1 MAKKSSNIELAPL
14 RSLDDFL
21 LGSAR
26 FQLPNYR
33 DLDKWGNRVVQNL
46 LYYQTNYFLM
56 AIILILSV
64 TVMHPIE
71 MACGGISILLM
82 YGLFYYYLSGKSSG
96 PRSQKVHP
104 LTGISIVVGGSILVV
119 YMLDS
124 LIVFLFGILLPISC
138 TFLHASFRL
147 RNLMNKL
154 SNIERVVSSR
164 TPMSVFLE
172 SLGMEPEF
180 LS

>member
-21 LGSAR
+21 LSSAR

-71 MACGGISILLM
+71 MACGGISILLI
-82 YGLFYYYLSGKSSG
+82 SG

-104 LTGISIVVGGSILVV
+104 LTGISVVVGGSILVV

-154 SNIERVVSSR
+154 YNIERIASSR

>member
-21 LGSAR
+21 LSSAR

-82 YGLFYYYLSGKSSG
+82 YGLFYYYLSGK
-96 PRSQKVHP
+96 RFVC
-104 LTGISIVVGGSILVV
+104 LYVRWCNLDMVG
-119 YMLDS
+119 
-124 LIVFLFGILLPISC
+124 
-138 TFLHASFRL
+138 
-147 RNLMNKL
+147 
-154 SNIERVVSSR
+154 
-164 TPMSVFLE
+164 
-172 SLGMEPEF
+172 
-180 LS
+180 